1 MNTQPITFET
11 MPSAIGRLLAKVEE
25 LQRRLD
31 AASAPPPPQ
40 TEYVTIL
47 EAQEILRGTVTV
59 QTLYNW
65 KYKGRIATTK
75 VGRKLLFKRSDVE
88 AMLKGNYTPTA
99 AEADAAI
106 EAEANAILCQSVK
119 RNNGRP

>member
-1 MNTQPITFET
+1 MV
-11 MPSAIGRLLAKVEE
+11 LLAV
-25 LQRRLD
+25 LGAVVVDTSLL
-31 AASAPPPPQ
+31 
-40 TEYVTIL
+40 VLL

-65 KYKGRIATTK
+65 KYTGRIATTK

-99 AEADAAI
+99 AEQDAEIA
-106 EAEANAILCQSVK
+106 AEANAIVRDSVK
-119 RNNGRP
+119 HKNGRP

>member
-1 MNTQPITFET
+1 MEKQPITFES
-11 MPSAIGRLLAKVEE
+11 MPSAIGLLLAKVEGLE
-25 LQRRLD
+25 RRLD

-40 TEYVTIL
+40 PDYVTIL

-99 AEADAAI
+99 EEADAAI
-106 EAEANAILCQSVK
+106 EVEANAILRDSVK
-119 RNNGRP
+119 RKRR